1 MFNRFNPHHVV
12 DVITVIL
19 SVLLC
24 SCSGSKS
31 RADGSEPDY
40 PSITDTVRLNRLSVS
55 DEFLKPTRLFV
66 AQNHLVVAHTGMDH
80 VFNAYSLPLTGDVV
94 TGVTSG
100 RGPKEL
106 IAPDMGSVIDGKDG
120 FRIVDS
126 DFRIKKI
133 AITDEAVSVVSDA
146 MLFMND
152 AKVIVQN
159 GMTYSG
165 GYYIFPNMSD
175 LSEGHKQYVRV
186 DKEGNKSL
194 IGDYPEWGKSRGENE
209 PFLEFINYANA
220 RIGHPGGK
228 KFAEFYARY
237 RRMRILDNDGNVLS
251 EAQVNYPTPA
261 DMHAQGLT
269 YRTYAGYPETDGKY
283 ISMALENR
291 DVSRLDSPAPDY
303 SEVQIWN
310 WDGELLKRLIL
321 VPRMSFTTVDFKKGM
336 IFGIDSNEESSLFYA
351 DISDCL

>member
-1 MFNRFNPHHVV
+1 MFNRFNPYHVV

-40 PSITDTVRLNRLSVS
+40 PSITDTVRLNRLSVN

-80 VFNAYSLPLTGDVV
+80 IFNAYSLPLTGEVV
-94 TGVTSG
+94 TGVSSG

>member
-1 MFNRFNPHHVV
+1 MRSRVV
-12 DVITVIL
+12 FISIL
-19 SVLLC
+19 FATLC
-24 SCSGSKS
+24 SCSGSGSKS
-31 RADGSEPDY
+31 AGSEPDY
-40 PSITDTVRLNRLSVS
+40 PSITDTVRLNRLSVN

-80 VFNAYSLPLTGDVV
+80 IFNAYSLPLTGEVV
-94 TGVTSG
+94 TGVSSG

-269 YRTYAGYPETDGKY
+269 YRTYAGDPETDGKY

-336 IFGIDSNEESSLFYA
+336 IYGIDSNDESSLFYA
-351 DISDCL
+351 DISDCI